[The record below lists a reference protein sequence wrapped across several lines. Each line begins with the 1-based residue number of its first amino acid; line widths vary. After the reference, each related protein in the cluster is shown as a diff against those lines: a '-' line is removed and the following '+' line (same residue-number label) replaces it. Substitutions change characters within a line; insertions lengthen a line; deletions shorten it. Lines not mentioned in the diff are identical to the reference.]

1 MAKNK
6 SGIDIQEKD
15 TKVKSKSKKTKV
27 KDEPLESKVSQVAT
41 CNCQVA
47 EPLDDVKV
55 VGDNVKVDVE
65 QSLIAASKLAE
76 IDCRSYNHSDVVG
89 GYIRRK
95 RSI

>member
-6 SGIDIQEKD
+6 SENNIQETD
-15 TKVKSKSKKTKV
+15 TKVKSKSKKSKV
-27 KDEPLESKVSQVAT
+27 KDEPLESKVSQVT
-41 CNCQVA
+41 

-55 VGDNVKVDVE
+55 DVE
-65 QSLIAASKLAE
+65 
-76 IDCRSYNHSDVVG
+76 IDLRSYNHSDVVN

>member
-6 SGIDIQEKD
+6 SENNIQETD
-15 TKVKSKSKKTKV
+15 TKVKSKSKKSKV
-27 KDEPLESKVSQVAT
+27 KDELLEPKVSQVT
-41 CNCQVA
+41 

-55 VGDNVKVDVE
+55 DV
-65 QSLIAASKLAE
+65 E
-76 IDCRSYNHSDVVG
+76 IDCRSYNHSDVVN

>member
-1 MAKNK
+1 MAKSKDN
-6 SGIDIQEKD
+6 IQEKD
-15 TKVKSKSKKTKV
+15 TKVKSSTKKTKV
-27 KDEPLESKVSQVAT
+27 KDEPLEPKVSK
-41 CNCQVA
+41 VA

-55 VGDNVKVDVE
+55 VEDNVQVDV
-65 QSLIAASKLAE
+65 E